1 MIVGFFDA
9 EICNPWICQET
20 GFHREF
26 FQSELLLYNHGF
38 NYILFELIVFMAY
51 QELVTVLYSSSG
63 GGGAQSRL
71 VFRISVS
78 RFLCS
83 RLHFDSGL
91 VVR

>member
-1 MIVGFFDA
+1 MDLPRDWFSPRV
-9 EICNPWICQET
+9 
-20 GFHREF
+20 F
-26 FQSELLLYNHGF
+26 FQSELLSYNHGL

-51 QELVTVLYSSSG
+51 QELVTVLYSSSSG
-63 GGGAQSRL
+63 GGGARSRL